1 MCYFFQINQQA
12 RLRKCKQLKSIV
24 RNRATPSEKLFLEG
38 VYQLSLLRIAAQW
51 LAAHADGIPSINI
64 IKKKIYSLFLK
75 FSEQDNNTEIKAKL
89 KFSSR

>member
-1 MCYFFQINQQA
+1 M
-12 RLRKCKQLKSIV
+12 KSIV
-24 RNRATPSEKLFLEG
+24 RNRATPSDKLFLEG

-64 IKKKIYSLFLK
+64 ILKKDFYRLFLK

-89 KFSSR
+89 SSR